1 MAGTPEELERIL
13 LGWDYLGTEM
23 VTAPYLTQSQFDRL
37 VREFGPKMVLAG
49 LRKYQ
54 QSCMRMAYDKTMS
67 KPDQQRYGREV
78 EKLQKRIDTLKHFV

>member
-1 MAGTPEELERIL
+1 MNTAEDLERIL
-13 LGWDYLGTEM
+13 LGWDTLGTET

-37 VREFGPKMVLAG
+37 VDVFGPKMVLAS

-54 QSCMRMAYDKTMS
+54 QSCIRMSYDKTMS

-78 EKLQKRIDTLKHFV
+78 ERLQKRIDTLKRFV